1 MLKANQG
8 LILGLLGV
16 SLFALTLPLT
26 KIVVAAIGIYETTFL
41 RSTLTGI
48 IALAFLIITRSSI
61 PKTAYELRLLFP
73 IIVSIGLGF
82 PIGTAYAMQ
91 YLPPGQGGVVLGL
104 TPLLTAIYGAYI
116 SRQRLPF
123 PFWVATFFGF
133 LVISFYSL
141 IKNNWQFSHG
151 EIGLLIASIS
161 AAIGYSKA
169 GMLSK
174 SMDSRDVISWVMAT
188 SLVFNA
194 PLVYFFAGN
203 DVNVLTEN
211 LMQPKILIAFLLLSV
226 ITMYIANFFWYK
238 GLSLG
243 GVANVSQI
251 LFLQPLITLF
261 YSAFF
266 WDEEIQVSDYVA
278 IALLLVIIV
287 FSSRNRSITV
297 KNQ

>member
-1 MLKANQG
+1 MLKSNHG
-8 LILGLLGV
+8 LILGLIGV

-26 KIVVAAIGIYETTFL
+26 KIVVEAIGIYETTFL

-48 IALAFLIITRSSI
+48 IALAFLIITRSNI
-61 PKTAYELRLLFP
+61 PRSAYELRLLFP

-91 YLPPGQGGVVLGL
+91 YLPSGQGGVVLGL
-104 TPLLTAIYGAYI
+104 TPLLTVIFGAYI
-116 SRQRLPF
+116 SRQRLSF
-123 PFWVATFFGF
+123 SFWASTFFGF

-141 IKNNWQFSHG
+141 IKNGWQFSHG
-151 EIGLLIASIS
+151 EIGLLIASVS

-169 GMLSK
+169 GILSK
-174 SMDSRDVISWVMAT
+174 SMECRDVISWVMAI

-194 PLVYFFAGN
+194 PLAYFFAGS
-203 DVNVLTEN
+203 DVNTLTLN
-211 LMQPKILIAFLLLSV
+211 LMQPKTLIAFLLISV
-226 ITMYIANFFWYK
+226 VTMYIANFFWYK

-243 GVANVSQI
+243 GVIIVSQT

-266 WDEEIQVSDYVA
+266 WDEKILLSDYVA
-278 IALLLVIIV
+278 IALLLIIIIY
-287 FSSRNRSITV
+287 SSRNGLISAEN
-297 KNQ
+297 K

>member
-1 MLKANQG
+1 
-8 LILGLLGV
+8 
-16 SLFALTLPLT
+16 
-26 KIVVAAIGIYETTFL
+26 
-41 RSTLTGI
+41 
-48 IALAFLIITRSSI
+48 
-61 PKTAYELRLLFP
+61 
-73 IIVSIGLGF
+73 
-82 PIGTAYAMQ
+82 
-91 YLPPGQGGVVLGL
+91 
-104 TPLLTAIYGAYI
+104 
-116 SRQRLPF
+116 
-123 PFWVATFFGF
+123 
-133 LVISFYSL
+133 
-141 IKNNWQFSHG
+141 
-151 EIGLLIASIS
+151 
-161 AAIGYSKA
+161 
-169 GMLSK
+169 
-174 SMDSRDVISWVMAT
+174 MAT

-287 FSSRNRSITV
+287 YSSRNRSITV
-297 KNQ
+297 NSQ

>member
-1 MLKANQG
+1 
-8 LILGLLGV
+8 
-16 SLFALTLPLT
+16 
-26 KIVVAAIGIYETTFL
+26 L

-48 IALAFLIITRSSI
+48 IALAFLIITRSNI

-194 PLVYFFAGN
+194 PLVFFFAGN
-203 DVNVLTEN
+203 DVNVLTAN

-278 IALLLVIIV
+278 IALLLAIIV
-287 FSSRNRSITV
+287 YSSRQRSITV
-297 KNQ
+297 KSK